1 MLAKAALLSF
11 NTFLSGAKIVEPSL
25 ADSSHARFG
34 GKRIQGLQSL
44 IEGTGGIQFGGGV
57 GVNGNRRQNPPV
69 SAGGGD
75 RI

>member
-11 NTFLSGAKIVEPSL
+11 NTFLRGAEVVEPSL
-25 ADSSHARFG
+25 ADSAHTRFG
-34 GKRIQGLQSL
+34 GKCIQGLQSL
-44 IEGTGGIQFGGGV
+44 IKSTGGFQFGGGV